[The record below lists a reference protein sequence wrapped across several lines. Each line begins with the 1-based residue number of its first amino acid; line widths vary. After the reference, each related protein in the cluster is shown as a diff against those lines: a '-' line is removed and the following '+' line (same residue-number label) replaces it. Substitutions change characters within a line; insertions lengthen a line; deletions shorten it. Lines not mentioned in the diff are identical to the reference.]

1 MIYQN
6 VWEAT
11 KAALK
16 GKCIALNPY
25 IGKMKDLKSD
35 DLSFDLKKLKQSTLN
50 PKASRR
56 KGIIKI
62 VTNINET
69 ENKIQMKP
77 GVI

>member
-35 DLSFDLKKLKQSTLN
+35 DLSFDLKKLK
-50 PKASRR
+50 
-56 KGIIKI
+56 
-62 VTNINET
+62 
-69 ENKIQMKP
+69 
-77 GVI
+77 